1 MRIALLLL
9 SAFGSVACGFFGPGS
24 EETSRRPNI
33 LLVTVDALR
42 ADRLEPYGYGAVS
55 TPAFSE
61 VARAGVLCAQAVT
74 PVPVTLPAH
83 ASLMTGL
90 YPARHGVRANGLL
103 PLAEDAPVL
112 AEILKKHGYRTGAFV
127 GASVLDRRFGLDR
140 GFDVYDDGGMARLS
154 PHHFAER
161 RAEDVAR
168 PALRWMLDE
177 SQKGSF
183 FAWLHLFDPHKEY
196 APPEPF
202 SEIYSQIPYDGEVA
216 YVDHTLQQ
224 IFTIFGHQGLMRE
237 TLVVLTADHGESLG
251 EHGENTHGLLLYD
264 ATVRVPLILSH
275 PDLPRGRRV
284 ESQVRLID
292 LLPTLCDFLGVPA
305 PGTDG
310 RSFLPGAEGKPQEE
324 LPCRLESLAGRFLYN
339 WPAFRGV
346 RTPEWKYI
354 RAVGEELYR
363 LPEDARETRNVFEK
377 KPQEAAR
384 LAEALEG
391 MEKEFPTLAPPEPP
405 GGEEAGPP
413 PPSREALMEIPR
425 EITAARDE
433 IRTGRRR
440 EGIARLEALIEKN
453 PSCVDALRVLAEAYV
468 ETGEREKSLKNFD
481 RAVALSRAYDDA
493 LHLGRAQCLA
503 GLGRMEQAME
513 EVRAVL
519 ARVPRHVEA
528 HLLAGELALEAG
540 ERDEARR
547 HFEGTLSLRPD
558 EPKALY
564 ALGVLLL
571 EEEKF
576 DEASK
581 FLQTAARVLSE
592 APVPDAFLSADV
604 LAALGAVSAAQG
616 RCDEADEFLRGALQL
631 NEDHLHAHFALG
643 RCLFAD
649 GKFSEASEHLRR
661 YLALDTRPGTKRRAE
676 AQRMMGTMEPFL

>member
-1 MRIALLLL
+1 
-9 SAFGSVACGFFGPGS
+9 
-24 EETSRRPNI
+24 
-33 LLVTVDALR
+33 
-42 ADRLEPYGYGAVS
+42 
-55 TPAFSE
+55 
-61 VARAGVLCAQAVT
+61 
-74 PVPVTLPAH
+74 
-83 ASLMTGL
+83 MTGL

-103 PLAEDAPVL
+103 PLAEDATVL
-112 AEILKKHGYRTGAFV
+112 AEILKNHGYRTGAFV

-154 PHHFAER
+154 ALPLAER
-161 RAEDVAR
+161 RAEEVAR

-177 SQKGSF
+177 SQKEPF
-183 FAWLHLFDPHKEY
+183 FAWLHFFDPHKEY

-202 SEIYSQIPYDGEVA
+202 SEIYSQVPYDGEVA

-237 TLVVLTADHGESLG
+237 ALVVLTADHGESLG
-251 EHGENTHGLLLYD
+251 EHGEDTHGLLLYD
-264 ATVRVPLILSH
+264 ATVRVPLLLSH

-284 ESQVRLID
+284 ESQVRLTD
-292 LLPTLCDFLGVPA
+292 LFPTLCDFLGVPA
-305 PGTDG
+305 PETDG
-310 RSFLPGAEGKPQEE
+310 RSFLPGVEGEFQEE

-354 RAVGEELYR
+354 RAAGEELYR
-363 LPEDARETRNVFEK
+363 LPEDAREVRNVFEK
-377 KPQEAAR
+377 KPREAAR

-391 MEKEFPTLAPPEPP
+391 MEKEFPTLAPPELP
-405 GGEEAGPP
+405 GEEEAGPQH
-413 PPSREALMEIPR
+413 PPSREALMEIFS
-425 EITAARDE
+425 EIAAARDE

-453 PSCVDALRVLAEAYV
+453 PSCVDALRVLAEARL
-468 ETGEREKSLKNFD
+468 ETGEWERSLKYYD
-481 RAVALSRAYDDA
+481 RALALSRAYDAA

-519 ARVPRHVEA
+519 ARVPRHVWA
-528 HLLAGELALEAG
+528 HRFAGELALEAG

-547 HFEGTLSLRPD
+547 HFENTLSLRPD

-571 EEEKF
+571 EEKKF
-576 DEASK
+576 DEASEI
-581 FLQTAARVLSE
+581 LQKAARVLSE
-592 APVPDAFLSADV
+592 TPVPDALLSADV
-604 LAALGAVSAAQG
+604 LAALGAASEAQE
-616 RCDEADEFLRGALQL
+616 RCDEAVEFLRGALQL

-649 GKFSEASEHLRR
+649 GKFSEAAEHLRR
-661 YLALDTRPGTKRRAE
+661 YLALDTRPGSRRRAE
-676 AQRMMGTMEPFL
+676 AQRMMETMKQFL